1 MERFLLGIKP
11 DGGRGPFYMGI
22 PSVGDAHSHS
32 LMLKRSKAMAGSD
45 IRSFSRSITTS
56 TASPSILLTEMDLG
70 RYIMDKDARI
80 DARHIK
86 AIADS
91 LKYVNKPTIK
101 GMKAAEIL
109 EESSTLLFMS
119 RIMDRHADKMRDAV
133 K

>member
-1 MERFLLGIKP
+1 MTKP
-11 DGGRGPFYMGI
+11 DRRRRLFHTVTP
-22 PSVGDAHSHS
+22 PVGDAHSHS
-32 LMLKRSKAMAGSD
+32 LMLKSSKAMAGSD
-45 IRSFSRSITTS
+45 IRSFSSSITTS

-70 RYIMDKDARI
+70 KYIMDRDART

-86 AIADS
+86 AVADS

-109 EESSTLLFMS
+109 EESSTLLFKS

>member
-1 MERFLLGIKP
+1 MET
-11 DGGRGPFYMGI
+11 

-45 IRSFSRSITTS
+45 IRSFSSSITTS
-56 TASPSILLTEMDLG
+56 TASSPVLLTEMDLG
-70 RYIMDKDARI
+70 KYIMDRDARI

-86 AIADS
+86 AVVDS

-109 EESSTLLFMS
+109 EESSTLLLMS
-119 RIMDRHADKMRDAV
+119 RIMDKHADKMRDAV